1 MDGIACS
8 TNEENP
14 SQNPTGVCVAG
25 ECLSCGANL
34 SGEACSDCSPVDFV
48 GGWRCLC
55 SATGDCEEQASGFPA
70 PVNACTDSDLDAIPD
85 HSDNCPT
92 VSNPSQ
98 TDTDQDTEG
107 DACDLDDDGDGLSDA
122 DEVLLGTDPLNADTD
137 GDGIDDGAEVAA
149 GTDPTVA
156 ESARVPSLA
165 PLGLASLAALL
176 LMASFCLRSRNRGGA
191 QREPVS

>member
-1 MDGIACS
+1 M
-8 TNEENP
+8 
-14 SQNPTGVCVAG
+14 
-25 ECLSCGANL
+25 SCGANL

-55 SATGDCEEQASGFPA
+55 SATGDCEEQASGFPT
-70 PVNACTDSDLDAIPD
+70 PVDACTDTDSDGIPD

-107 DACDLDDDGDGLSDA
+107 DACDLDDDGDGLSDG

-176 LMASFCLRSRNRGGA
+176 LMAAFCLRSRNRGGA